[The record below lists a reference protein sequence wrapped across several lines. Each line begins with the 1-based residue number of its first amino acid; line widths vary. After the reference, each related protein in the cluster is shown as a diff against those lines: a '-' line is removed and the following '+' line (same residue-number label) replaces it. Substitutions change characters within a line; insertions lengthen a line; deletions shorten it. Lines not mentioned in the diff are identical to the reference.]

1 MRTASL
7 FSIKTSP
14 LRLSFITANAGDVS
28 ALLAESFMLSSFM
41 NTEKRLVLLPDH
53 QNVTF
58 VTKCL
63 FYISQLLE
71 YNSKKWNLERKS
83 RH

>member
-7 FSIKTSP
+7 FSIKTTP

-58 VTKCL
+58 VTTWYL
-63 FYISQLLE
+63 FYFSRSLE
-71 YNSKKWNLERKS
+71 YNSKKWNLE
-83 RH
+83 

>member
-7 FSIKTSP
+7 FSIKTTP

-41 NTEKRLVLLPDH
+41 NTEKRLDLLPDR
-53 QNVTF
+53 QNFTF
-58 VTKCL
+58 VTTCYL
-63 FYISQLLE
+63 FYILLE
-71 YNSKKWNLERKS
+71 YNSKKWNLE
-83 RH
+83 